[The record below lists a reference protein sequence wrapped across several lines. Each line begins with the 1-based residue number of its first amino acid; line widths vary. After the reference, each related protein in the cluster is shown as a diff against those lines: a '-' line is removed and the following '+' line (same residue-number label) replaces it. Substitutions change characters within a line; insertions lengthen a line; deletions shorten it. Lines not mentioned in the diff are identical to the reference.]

1 MTHRRSTGGDICRNQ
16 KDPARRRR
24 QITGLISLGITLTVM
39 GLLAWFV
46 GKPLIDFIGEPDR
59 FRAWVES
66 HGMWGGV
73 LLVAIRV
80 LQTVITIL
88 PAEIVEVGAG
98 YAFGAWIGWLLCTLG
113 TAIGTVLIY
122 LLTRKFGVRLVEAF
136 LPPEKLRSMRFL
148 KDTGRVYL
156 LAFLLFLVPGTPKDT
171 LTYLVGLTS
180 MRLPVFLLLMSVAR
194 IPSIL
199 SSTLGG
205 EALGNQDYR
214 LAILIFGLTALL
226 SAAGM
231 GAYALYVRRRQ
242 M

>member
-1 MTHRRSTGGDICRNQ
+1 
-16 KDPARRRR
+16 
-24 QITGLISLGITLTVM
+24 
-39 GLLAWFV
+39 
-46 GKPLIDFIGEPDR
+46 
-59 FRAWVES
+59 
-66 HGMWGGV
+66 
-73 LLVAIRV
+73 
-80 LQTVITIL
+80 
-88 PAEIVEVGAG
+88 
-98 YAFGAWIGWLLCTLG
+98 
-113 TAIGTVLIY
+113 
-122 LLTRKFGVRLVEAF
+122 
-136 LPPEKLRSMRFL
+136 MRFL

>member
-66 HGMWGGV
+66 HGIWGGV

-136 LPPEKLRSMRFL
+136 LPPEKLRPCAS
-148 KDTGRVYL
+148 
-156 LAFLLFLVPGTPKDT
+156 
-171 LTYLVGLTS
+171 
-180 MRLPVFLLLMSVAR
+180 
-194 IPSIL
+194 
-199 SSTLGG
+199 
-205 EALGNQDYR
+205 
-214 LAILIFGLTALL
+214 
-226 SAAGM
+226 
-231 GAYALYVRRRQ
+231 
-242 M
+242 